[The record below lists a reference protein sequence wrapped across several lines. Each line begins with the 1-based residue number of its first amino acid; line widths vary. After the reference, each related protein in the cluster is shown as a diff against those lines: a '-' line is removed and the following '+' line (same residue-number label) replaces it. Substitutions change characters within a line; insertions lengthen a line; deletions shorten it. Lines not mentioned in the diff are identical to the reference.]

1 MQQGKP
7 KLLSAKPLDLTRFGL
22 KDVHG
27 YPVSVGNPHLVILG
41 CRNEHL
47 DVFESMGAALEH
59 HPFFPNRCN
68 VEFCQVETG
77 GKCLRIVI
85 KMWERGAGRTAACG
99 SGACAATAAAVAAGY
114 EAGTNESTVLVS
126 MEGGDLI
133 VTLDKDGVA
142 THEGAATFVFRG
154 TYTV

>member
-1 MQQGKP
+1 
-7 KLLSAKPLDLTRFGL
+7 
-22 KDVHG
+22 
-27 YPVSVGNPHLVILG
+27 
-41 CRNEHL
+41 
-47 DVFESMGAALEH
+47 
-59 HPFFPNRCN
+59 
-68 VEFCQVETG
+68 
-77 GKCLRIVI
+77 
-85 KMWERGAGRTAACG
+85 MWERGAGRTAACG
-99 SGACAATAAAVAAGY
+99 SGACAATAAAVAAEY